1 MSISAISVLCQRIS
15 ECLNPSKRE
24 HQVVNLY
31 PRSQASVAIREI
43 ADNLEKLLTI
53 DIETDGIAAL
63 FKQHDMS

>member
-1 MSISAISVLCQRIS
+1 
-15 ECLNPSKRE
+15 
-24 HQVVNLY
+24 LY

-43 ADNLEKLLTI
+43 ADNLDKLLTI

>member
-1 MSISAISVLCQRIS
+1 VLESIKERT
-15 ECLNPSKRE
+15 P
-24 HQVVNLY
+24 VVNLY

-43 ADNLEKLLTI
+43 AENLQQLLTI

>member
-1 MSISAISVLCQRIS
+1 MDQRVLESIKERT
-15 ECLNPSKRE
+15 P
-24 HQVVNLY
+24 VVNLY

-43 ADNLEKLLTI
+43 AHNLEKLLTI